1 MPKRAKRAKVN
12 DEPIILVDNPMKAKH
27 AKPDVTEH
35 GLCLA
40 NPCRVQFVQP
50 LILNDD
56 LLLPRQPVASACLG
70 TARRNTCTVSAGS
83 RQLSRHGLHRA

>member
-27 AKPDVTEH
+27 GKPSISEH

-40 NPCRVQFVQP
+40 NPARVLVVSTDPDIGTWDAGYFRGVV
-50 LILNDD
+50 DK
-56 LLLPRQPVASACLG
+56 ASKPSAKGIQTLEVG
-70 TARRNTCTVSAGS
+70 GSGLAR
-83 RQLSRHGLHRA
+83 